1 LQQLKQDMAV
11 GTDGMLVNEI
21 KFFNSSSILK
31 KFLIFNLI
39 IFLVLGIFTYLYL
52 SAIKPS
58 LVKNRS
64 DEHERIINNTT
75 DHIKRLNIKFT
86 KENAT
91 EFLLSTRFLFQNL
104 DRVQLYDLNSNLLAD
119 TDTLDLAQ
127 DIFVRSKNIQETSI
141 DKSDENINIKE
152 SSKTT
157 QSTTFNTESYV
168 REYSEQENINN
179 KLVINELISN
189 NFYVMTINAVRV
201 DGKNKGYIIVS
212 EIANDIL
219 VAVDER
225 KNFILR
231 TVLSVA
237 LVILIFSVFLNKYIL
252 KPIRSLVLYTQA
264 IKEKDVKIDKHEKYL
279 LRKDEVGQLSRSLNE
294 MTEDLYKR
302 INAAE
307 TFSSDLAHE
316 IRNPLTS
323 LKGASEVLENTLDNE
338 KRKKLI
344 KVISHD
350 VERIERLITDYSQML
365 KDEASLSRAK
375 MIKIDLSNVVDSVV
389 EDFNSNLLNS
399 NKNIKI
405 NINNSNLNSSKLNI
419 LGVESKLE
427 QVVAN
432 LLDNAVSFSP
442 PNSKISVAC
451 DIKKKDAQLVI
462 KDEGPGFSKKN
473 IGKVFNRFYSNRPEK
488 FGEHSGLGLNI
499 VKNIVELH
507 GGSIIVSNQTS
518 NKKGARIEVLLPIY
532 K

>member
-1 LQQLKQDMAV
+1 MKS
-11 GTDGMLVNEI
+11 N
-21 KFFNSSSILK
+21 FFSSSSILK

-39 IFLVLGIFTYLYL
+39 IFLVLSVFTFLYL
-52 SAIKPS
+52 KDIKPN

-64 DEHERIINNTT
+64 NQHLRIINNTS
-75 DHIKRLNIKFT
+75 DHIKRLNIEFT
-86 KENAT
+86 KNNVT

-104 DRVQLYDLNSNLLAD
+104 DRVQFYDLNSNLLAD
-119 TDTLDLAQ
+119 TDTLDL
-127 DIFVRSKNIQETSI
+127 SPNISVQNQEVQETSI
-141 DKSDENINIKE
+141 DIFDQNTNLDKEVLKDKNI
-152 SSKTT
+152 
-157 QSTTFNTESYV
+157 TFNTENYV
-168 REYSEQENINN
+168 KGYSKKENNNDKLVISENIN
-179 KLVINELISN
+179 N
-189 NFYVMTINAVRV
+189 NFYVMTINSVTLNNQ
-201 DGKNKGYIIVS
+201 NKGYIVVS
-212 EIANDIL
+212 EIANEIL

-231 TVLSVA
+231 TVFSIA

-252 KPIRSLVLYTQA
+252 KPIRALVSYTKA
-264 IKEKDVKIDKHEKYL
+264 IKEKDVKIVKHEKYF

-294 MTEDLYKR
+294 MTEELYKR
-302 INAAE
+302 INIAE

-323 LKGASEVLENTLDNE
+323 LKGASEILDDTFDSE

-375 MIKIDLSNVVDSVV
+375 MEKIDLSNVVNSVV
-389 EDFNSNLLNS
+389 EDFNSDLANL
-399 NKNIKI
+399 NKNIEIKI
-405 NINNSNLNSSKLNI
+405 NYNDLNGTKLNV

-427 QVVAN
+427 QIIAN

-442 PNSKISVAC
+442 PNSKILVIYG
-451 DIKKKDAQLVI
+451 IKKEKIQLI
-462 KDEGPGFSKKN
+462 IEDEGSGFNEKN
-473 IGKVFNRFYSNRPEK
+473 INKVFDRFYSNRPEK

-507 GGSIIVSNQTS
+507 GGSIIASNQS
-518 NKKGARIEVLLPIY
+518 NGKKGARIEILLPIF

>member
-1 LQQLKQDMAV
+1 MES
-11 GTDGMLVNEI
+11 N
-21 KFFNSSSILK
+21 FFSSSSILK

-39 IFLVLGIFTYLYL
+39 ALLVLGVFTYLYL
-52 SAIKPS
+52 NAIKPN

-64 DEHERIINNTT
+64 NQHLKIISNTT
-75 DHIKRLNIKFT
+75 GHINRLSIEFT
-86 KENAT
+86 KEGVT
-91 EFLLSTRFLFQNL
+91 KFLLKERYLFQNL

-127 DIFVRSKNIQETSI
+127 DIFVINQDVQETPI
-141 DKSDENINIKE
+141 DKSGENINISE
-152 SSKTT
+152 SPKVTKTV
-157 QSTTFNTESYV
+157 TFNTENYV
-168 REYSEQENINN
+168 KEYAEQKNISD
-179 KLVINELISN
+179 KLVISEIINN
-189 NFYVMTINAVRV
+189 NFYVMTINSVKLN
-201 DGKNKGYIIVS
+201 GENKGYIIIS

-219 VAVDER
+219 VAVEER

-231 TVLSVA
+231 TVFSVA

-252 KPIRSLVLYTQA
+252 KPIKSLVLYTRA

-302 INAAE
+302 LDIAE

-323 LKGASEVLENTLDNE
+323 LKGASEVLENTSDSE

-375 MIKIDLSNVVDSVV
+375 MIKINLLNVVDSVV
-389 EDFNSNLLNS
+389 EDFNSDLLNS
-399 NKNIKI
+399 NNNIKI
-405 NINNSNLNSSKLNI
+405 NINKSNLNGSKLNV

-427 QVVAN
+427 QIIAN

-442 PNSKISVAC
+442 SNSKISVIC
-451 DIKKKDAQLVI
+451 NIKKRDAQLI
-462 KDEGPGFSKKN
+462 IEDEGPGFNEKN
-473 IGKVFNRFYSNRPEK
+473 IDKVFNRFYSNRPEK

-499 VKNIVELH
+499 VKNIIELH
-507 GGSIIVSNQTS
+507 GGSIIVSNQTG

>member
-1 LQQLKQDMAV
+1 MKS
-11 GTDGMLVNEI
+11 N
-21 KFFNSSSILK
+21 FFSTSSILR

-39 IFLVLGIFTYLYL
+39 IVLVLGIFTFLYL
-52 SAIKPS
+52 NEIKPN

-64 DEHERIINNTT
+64 NQHAKIINNTSE
-75 DHIKRLNIKFT
+75 HIDRLNIQFN
-86 KENAT
+86 KEGVV

-104 DRVQLYDLNSNLLAD
+104 DRVQIYDLDFNLLAD

-127 DIFVRSKNIQETSI
+127 DVFIRNQNVKEIPI
-141 DKSDENINIKE
+141 DKSDASINTDENLK
-152 SSKTT
+152 SLQT
-157 QSTTFNTESYV
+157 TTFNTKNYV
-168 REYSEQENINN
+168 QEYSGRKNINK
-179 KLVINELISN
+179 KLVISETINN
-189 NFYVMTINAVRV
+189 NFYVMTINSVRIN
-201 DGKNKGYIIVS
+201 GIKKGYIIVS

-231 TVLSVA
+231 TVFSVA
-237 LVILIFSVFLNKYIL
+237 LVIFIFSIFLNKYIL
-252 KPIRSLVLYTQA
+252 KPIKSLVLYTKA
-264 IKEKDVKIDKHEKYL
+264 IKEKDVKIGKHEKYL

-302 INAAE
+302 INIAE

-323 LKGASEVLENTLDNE
+323 LKGASEVLENTDDNE

-375 MIKIDLSNVVDSVV
+375 MEKIDLSNVVNSVV
-389 EDFNSNLLNS
+389 EDFNNSLLNLR
-399 NKNIKI
+399 KNIKI
-405 NINNSNLNSSKLNI
+405 NINHTNLNGSKLNV

-427 QVVAN
+427 QILAN

-442 PNSKISVAC
+442 SNSKISVIC
-451 DIKKKDAQLVI
+451 GIKKKAAQLVI
-462 KDEGPGFSKKN
+462 EDEGPGFNEKN
-473 IGKVFNRFYSNRPEK
+473 IDKIFNRFYSNRPEN

-499 VKNIVELH
+499 VKNIIELH
-507 GGSIIVSNQTS
+507 GGSITASNQS
-518 NKKGARIEVLLPIY
+518 DNKRGARIEVLLPIINN
-532 K
+532 

>member
-1 LQQLKQDMAV
+1 MKSNFV
-11 GTDGMLVNEI
+11 S
-21 KFFNSSSILK
+21 SSSILK
-31 KFLIFNLI
+31 KFLVFNLI
-39 IFLVLGIFTYLYL
+39 VFLVLGIFTYLYL
-52 SAIKPS
+52 NAIKPN

-64 DEHERIINNTT
+64 DQHEVIINNTT
-75 DHIKRLNIKFT
+75 DHINRLNIEFT
-86 KENAT
+86 KKSAT

-127 DIFVRSKNIQETSI
+127 DIFVRSQNVQETSI
-141 DKSDENINIKE
+141 DKSEENINIGE
-152 SSKTT
+152 DSKTNQT
-157 QSTTFNTESYV
+157 ATFNTESYV
-168 REYSEQENINN
+168 RKYSEQKNVNDKLIIGESIN
-179 KLVINELISN
+179 N
-189 NFYVMTINAVRV
+189 NFYVMTMNLVKF

-231 TVLSVA
+231 TVFSVA

-252 KPIRSLVLYTQA
+252 KPIRSLVLYTKA

-302 INAAE
+302 INVAE

-323 LKGASEVLENTLDNE
+323 LKGASEVLENTSDSE

-344 KVISHD
+344 KVMSHD

-365 KDEASLSRAK
+365 KDEATLSRAK
-375 MIKIDLSNVVDSVV
+375 MVKIDLSNVVDSVV

-405 NINNSNLNSSKLNI
+405 NINNSNLNGSKLNI

-427 QVVAN
+427 QVIAN
-432 LLDNAVSFSP
+432 LLDNAISFSP
-442 PNSKISVAC
+442 SNSKVSVIC
-451 DIKKKDAQLVI
+451 DTKKKNAQLI
-462 KDEGPGFSKKN
+462 IEDEGPGFNEKN
-473 IGKVFNRFYSNRPEK
+473 IDKVFNRFYSNRPEK

-499 VKNIVELH
+499 VKNIIELH
-507 GGSIIVSNQTS
+507 GGSITASNQTGD
-518 NKKGARIEVLLPIY
+518 KKGARIEVLLPIC

>member
-1 LQQLKQDMAV
+1 MEA
-11 GTDGMLVNEI
+11 N
-21 KFFNSSSILK
+21 FFSSSSILK
-31 KFLIFNLI
+31 KFLVFNLI
-39 IFLVLGIFTYLYL
+39 IFLVLGAFTFLYL
-52 SAIKPS
+52 KAIKPN
-58 LVKNRS
+58 LIKNRS
-64 DEHERIINNTT
+64 NQHLKIINNTT
-75 DHIKRLNIKFT
+75 NHISRLSIEFT
-86 KENAT
+86 KEGVT
-91 EFLLSTRFLFQNL
+91 KFLLKERYLFHNL

-127 DIFVRSKNIQETSI
+127 DTFVVNQDVKETSI
-141 DKSDENINIKE
+141 DKSEENVNISE
-152 SSKTT
+152 SSEVT
-157 QSTTFNTESYV
+157 QTATFNTENYIKK
-168 REYSEQENINN
+168 YAEQKNSGD
-179 KLVINELISN
+179 KLVISEIINN
-189 NFYVMTINAVRV
+189 NFYVMTINSVKLN
-201 DGKNKGYIIVS
+201 GENKGYIIVS

-237 LVILIFSVFLNKYIL
+237 LVIFIFSVFLNKYIL
-252 KPIRSLVLYTQA
+252 KPIRSLVLYTKA
-264 IKEKDVKIDKHEKYL
+264 IKEKDVKIRKHEKYL

-302 INAAE
+302 INIAE

-323 LKGASEVLENTLDNE
+323 LKGASEVLDNTNDNE

-375 MIKIDLSNVVDSVV
+375 LEKIDLSKVVDSVV

-399 NKNIKI
+399 KHDIKI
-405 NINNSNLNSSKLNI
+405 NIDKSNLNGSKLNV

-427 QVVAN
+427 QIVAN

-442 PNSKISVAC
+442 TNSKILVIC
-451 DIKKKDAQLVI
+451 DIKKKDAQIII
-462 KDEGPGFSKKN
+462 KDEGPGFNEKN
-473 IGKVFNRFYSNRPEK
+473 IDKVFSRFYSDRPEK

-499 VKNIVELH
+499 VKNIIELH
-507 GGSIIVSNQTS
+507 GGSITASNQAG
-518 NKKGARIEVLLPIY
+518 NRKGARIEVLLPVY

>member
-1 LQQLKQDMAV
+1 M
-11 GTDGMLVNEI
+11 
-21 KFFNSSSILK
+21 KFNFFSLSTILK
-31 KFLIFNLI
+31 KFLFFNLI
-39 IFLVLGIFTYLYL
+39 IFVFLGIWTFLYF
-52 SAIKPS
+52 SAIKPN
-58 LVKNRS
+58 LIENRS
-64 DEHERIINNTT
+64 NQHVKIINNIT
-75 DHIKRLNIKFT
+75 DHINRLNIKFT
-86 KENAT
+86 KENVT
-91 EFLLSTRFLFQNL
+91 GFLVSKRFLFQNL

-127 DIFVRSKNIQETSI
+127 DIFIKSQTVQETSI
-141 DKSDENINIKE
+141 DKSDISIDTKENLK
-152 SSKTT
+152 SKKTI
-157 QSTTFNTESYV
+157 TFNTESYV
-168 REYSEQENINN
+168 KDYSKKKNTNA
-179 KLVINELISN
+179 KLVVSETINN
-189 NFYVMTINAVRV
+189 NFYVMTINSVMLEEE
-201 DGKNKGYIIVS
+201 NKGYIVVS

-231 TVLSVA
+231 TVFLVA

-252 KPIRSLVLYTQA
+252 KPIRSLVIYTKA

-302 INAAE
+302 INVAE

-323 LKGASEVLENTLDNE
+323 LKGASEVLENTLDNF

-375 MIKIDLSNVVDSVV
+375 MTKIDLSNVINSVV
-389 EDFNSNLLNS
+389 EDFNSDLLNS

-405 NINNSNLNSSKLNI
+405 NINNSKLNGSKLNV

-427 QVVAN
+427 QIIAN

-442 PNSKISVAC
+442 PDSKISVISN
-451 DIKKKDAQLVI
+451 IKKENVQLI
-462 KDEGPGFSKKN
+462 IEDEGPGFNVKN
-473 IGKVFNRFYSNRPEK
+473 IDKVFNRFYSNRPEK

-499 VKNIVELH
+499 VKNIIELH
-507 GGSIIVSNQTS
+507 GGSIIASNQTG
-518 NKKGARIEVLLPIY
+518 NKKGAKIEVLLPIY
-532 K
+532 N

>member
-1 LQQLKQDMAV
+1 MKS
-11 GTDGMLVNEI
+11 N
-21 KFFNSSSILK
+21 FFSSSSILN
-31 KFLIFNLI
+31 KFLVFNLI
-39 IFLVLGIFTYLYL
+39 IFLFLGIWTYLYL
-52 SAIKPS
+52 GATKPN
-58 LVKNRS
+58 LIKNRS
-64 DEHERIINNTT
+64 NQHSRIINNTT
-75 DHIKRLNIKFT
+75 DHINRLNIEFT

-127 DIFVRSKNIQETSI
+127 DTFIISQDVQETSI
-141 DKSDENINIKE
+141 DASEENVDAIESAKKKESLTFSTDNYVKAYVEQNINEKLII
-152 SSKTT
+152 
-157 QSTTFNTESYV
+157 
-168 REYSEQENINN
+168 SETIN
-179 KLVINELISN
+179 N
-189 NFYVMTINAVRV
+189 NFYVMTINLV
-201 DGKNKGYIIVS
+201 KSSNQNKGYIVVS

-219 VAVDER
+219 IAVEER

-231 TVLSVA
+231 TVFLIA

-252 KPIRSLVLYTQA
+252 KPIRALVLYTKA
-264 IKEKDVKIDKHEKYL
+264 IKEKDEKIDKHEKYF
-279 LRKDEVGQLSRSLNE
+279 LRKDEIGQLSRSLNE

-302 INAAE
+302 IDIAE

-323 LKGASEVLENTLDNE
+323 LKGASEVLENTSDSE

-375 MIKIDLSNVVDSVV
+375 MAKIDLSSVINSVV
-389 EDFNSNLLNS
+389 EDFNSDLLNS
-399 NKNIKI
+399 KKNIKI
-405 NINNSNLNSSKLNI
+405 NINNSNLNGSKLNV

-427 QVVAN
+427 QIVAN

-442 PNSKISVAC
+442 SNSKISVLC
-451 DIKKKDAQLVI
+451 NIKKKDVQFI
-462 KDEGPGFSKKN
+462 IEDEGPGFNEKN
-473 IGKVFNRFYSNRPEK
+473 IDKIFNRFYSNRPEK

-499 VKNIVELH
+499 VKNIIELH
-507 GGSIIVSNQTS
+507 GGSILASNQTS